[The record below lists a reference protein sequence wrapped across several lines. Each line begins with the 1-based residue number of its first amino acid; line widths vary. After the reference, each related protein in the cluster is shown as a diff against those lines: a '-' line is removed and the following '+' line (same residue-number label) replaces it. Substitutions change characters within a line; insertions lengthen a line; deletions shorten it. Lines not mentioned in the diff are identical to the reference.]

1 LGRGPRNESHESP
14 FDDAPVDG
22 RTMGRIGHDYDGEK
36 PMPGSGQ
43 FYTVLNF
50 RFIGTS
56 GALNTLLQTNNQI

>member
-1 LGRGPRNESHESP
+1 
-14 FDDAPVDG
+14 
-22 RTMGRIGHDYDGEK
+22 MGRIGHDYDGEK